1 MLGLIIFSEK
11 LPPLWWVGAA
21 GLVVGNVVIGARKEE
36 GDEGKARKGGD
47 GVSEGEGV
55 PLVREGEGGEGYRD
69 EEEDEETVVVDD
81 DLLDLDGEVRSPK
94 GGKQGPNEIR

>member
-1 MLGLIIFSEK
+1 MLGLMIFSEK

-36 GDEGKARKGGD
+36 GDEGKGRKGGD
-47 GVSEGEGV
+47 GEGV

-69 EEEDEETVVVDD
+69 DEEDSETVVVDD
-81 DLLDLDGEVRSPK
+81 DLLDLDGEARDGK
-94 GGKQGPNEIR
+94 GGRPGLSESR